1 MGIGLSYC
9 LPPTLSRA
17 SGRSVPEA
25 HPLPLAG
32 EGERLPSPFLVSR
45 LSANGGSLR

>member
-1 MGIGLSYC
+1 MVLSYC

-32 EGERLPSPFLVSR
+32 EGEKLPSPLMVSLFLGM
-45 LSANGGSLR
+45 GGA